1 MIDIHNLDN
10 LECLEDSID
19 ELISLYEES
28 GSNSKF
34 KIRLLELDKTLSDS
48 DIKKI
53 IDAVNL
59 ATCDYWLLTCD
70 Y

>member
-1 MIDIHNLDN
+1 MIDIHNID
-10 LECLEDSID
+10 CLEDSID

-48 DIKKI
+48 TIKKI

-59 ATCDYWLLTCD
+59 ATCDY
-70 Y
+70 

>member
-1 MIDIHNLDN
+1 M
-10 LECLEDSID
+10 ECLEDSID
-19 ELISLYEES
+19 ELISLYEEA

-48 DIKKI
+48 TIKKI

-59 ATCDYWLLTCD
+59 ATCDY
-70 Y
+70 

>member
-1 MIDIHNLDN
+1 MIDIHNLDI

-19 ELISLYEES
+19 ELISLYEEA

-48 DIKKI
+48 TIKKI

-59 ATCDYWLLTCD
+59 ATCDY
-70 Y
+70 